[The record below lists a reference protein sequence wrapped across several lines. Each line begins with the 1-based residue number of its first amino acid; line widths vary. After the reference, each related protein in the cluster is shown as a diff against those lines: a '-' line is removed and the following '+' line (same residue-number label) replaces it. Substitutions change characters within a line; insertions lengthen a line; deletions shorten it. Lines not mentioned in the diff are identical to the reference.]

1 MFHRN
6 LSLTLALGSALLVAC
21 SSGGRAREARDTG
34 PVLPPLTNLSPTAS
48 PTEQVMATERAFA
61 RTIVNR
67 DFKAFVTYLSSEA
80 VFFSGS
86 SVQHGA
92 SEVAAAWKP
101 SFSGARAPFTWAPD
115 YVEVLASGKLALST
129 GPVYNG
135 GKVIGRFNSVWR
147 LEAPNV
153 WRVVFDKGEAVCSA
167 PTP

>member
-6 LSLTLALGSALLVAC
+6 LSLALALASTLLVAC
-21 SSGGRAREARDTG
+21 TSTGRTRQPVDTG
-34 PVLPPLTNLSPTAS
+34 AVLPPLSKLNPAAS

-61 RTIVNR
+61 RTMVNR

-86 SVQHGA
+86 VVEHGA
-92 SEVAAAWKP
+92 TEVAAAWKP
-101 SFSGARAPFTWAPD
+101 SFSGARAPFTWVPD

-129 GPVYNG
+129 GPVYSG

-147 LEAPNV
+147 LEAPNT

-167 PTP
+167 PSL